1 MQGDL
6 ISGVLLPLILAF
18 IMFSLGL
25 GLTVDDF
32 RRIFTQPRAL
42 LVGVVCHFV
51 LLPLGSTTIEG
62 VDTDLCSVG
71 SCAMPCSRPC
81 VPARRRPRGCRQ
93 RC

>member
-42 LVGVVCHFV
+42 LVGVVWV
-51 LLPLGSTTIEG
+51 SQG
-62 VDTDLCSVG
+62 
-71 SCAMPCSRPC
+71 
-81 VPARRRPRGCRQ
+81 RRVAS
-93 RC
+93 